1 MPTEEIT
8 IEDLVNWYCEYYN
21 IELWKDI
28 EGYEG
33 LYQVSNTGKVKS
45 LEKKVKSGDRLITK
59 PERILTQQKRGGRTG
74 NCYLC
79 VDLWENNKMKMF
91 SVHKLV
97 ALAFVPNPNNYIQVN
112 HIDECKANNNAA
124 NLEWCDCKYNQNW
137 GTRNARIS
145 KTKTNHKSTSKTVL
159 QYTRDGVFVAE
170 YPSVNEVER
179 VLGFDEGH
187 ISACCIGK
195 KGYKTSYG
203 YVWKYK
209 GEAV

>member
-45 LEKKVKSGDRLITK
+45 LERKVKKWDGERTI
-59 PERILTQQKRGGRTG
+59 PERILKPKVSKSGYIDVT
-74 NCYLC
+74 LC
-79 VDLWENNKMKMF
+79 KNNTHQTF
-91 SVHKLV
+91 RLHRLV
-97 ALAFVPNPNNYIQVN
+97 AQAWVPNPHNYTDVN
-112 HIDECKANNNAA
+112 HIDECKTSNNAA
-124 NLEWCDCKYNQNW
+124 NLEWCNASYNCNF
-137 GTRNARIS
+137 GGRNERLS
-145 KTKTNHKSTSKTVL
+145 KSMTNRVKQSKPIV
-159 QYTRDGVFVAE
+159 QYTLDGIVVAE
-170 YPSVNEVER
+170 YPSTHEVER
-179 VLGFDEGH
+179 QTGFNN
-187 ISACCIGK
+187 ANIGK
-195 KGYKTSYG
+195 CCNGTYKQCYG